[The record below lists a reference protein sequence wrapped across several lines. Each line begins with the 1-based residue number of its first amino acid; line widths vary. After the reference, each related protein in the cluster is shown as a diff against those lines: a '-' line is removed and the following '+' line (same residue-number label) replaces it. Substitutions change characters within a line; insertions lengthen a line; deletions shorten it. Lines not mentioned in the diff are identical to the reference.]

1 MTGKLIL
8 YQGGRG
14 NIQKGLDLLIE
25 AFAAEPDPHLY
36 IDSPVEFEVL
46 SNYKTELS
54 LSNIHYYEWQSS
66 LPGGM
71 RSILEKCAFVLHAGM
86 NFGQSTVLVGALYYG
101 LVPVVTNEA
110 NLGLGDL
117 EIRIDAPSVPSIQQA
132 IRQAS
137 QMQLPEILARS
148 NATVKAYATSF
159 SPSAFKAGFR
169 TAISE
174 ISA

>member
-86 NFGQSTVLVGALYYG
+86 NSGQSTALVGALYHG
-101 LVPVVTNEA
+101 LVPVATSEA
-110 NLGLGDL
+110 NLGLDDL
-117 EIRIDAPSVPSIQQA
+117 EVRIDSPSVPSIQQA

>member
-1 MTGKLIL
+1 MTAKRIL
-8 YQGGRG
+8 HQGGRG

-25 AFAAEPDPHLY
+25 AFAAEPDVHLY
-36 IDSPVEFEVL
+36 IDSPIEFEVL

-54 LSNIHYYEWQSS
+54 LSNIHYYEWQSRF
-66 LPGGM
+66 PGGM
-71 RSILEKCAFVLHAGM
+71 RSILEKCAFVLHAGI
-86 NFGQSTVLVGALYYG
+86 NSGQSTALVGALYHG

-117 EIRIDAPSVPSIQQA
+117 EIRIDAPSVPSIRKA
-132 IRQAS
+132 IRQVS
-137 QMQLPEILARS
+137 QMQLPELLVRS
-148 NATVKAYATSF
+148 NATEKAYATSF